1 MSQEKARQK
10 KSDLRRKKDRLLIAA
25 FVLLLLITLLTSLSF
40 FISYD
45 LVTNSF
51 HSANLDILL
60 LESQYDLTPADERND
75 LTPNKQLHKDPR
87 IMNLEQADAFV
98 FLKVTVPVGMITD
111 VLEDGTK
118 TVRQAQELFRI
129 KTEENKD
136 VTNRE
141 SSFNTLPRSADDTE
155 YWVELTDLEE
165 GTDLSGG
172 TRTYVFGYS
181 VFLKQEEVTETLFDY
196 VQLKNIVQ
204 YEADAGRPLHIG
216 VEAFG
221 IQTDHLDS
229 SLPKGVMTQ
238 EQLTEIYRCIE
249 HNE

>member
-75 LTPNKQLHKDPR
+75 LTPNQQLHKDPR

-129 KTEENKD
+129 KT
-136 VTNRE
+136 
-141 SSFNTLPRSADDTE
+141 
-155 YWVELTDLEE
+155 
-165 GTDLSGG
+165 SG
-172 TRTYVFGYS
+172 
-181 VFLKQEEVTETLFDY
+181 KQ
-196 VQLKNIVQ
+196 
-204 YEADAGRPLHIG
+204 GRH
-216 VEAFG
+216 
-221 IQTDHLDS
+221 
-229 SLPKGVMTQ
+229 
-238 EQLTEIYRCIE
+238 
-249 HNE
+249 